1 MKLHTQVIN
10 KCCHSYILQLKDGFT
25 FSFKSLCQNSP
36 HMPIGTLKASLFAVI
51 VPKAI
56 LMEEIRNKTRSLVCL
71 KMTSEVD
78 LEPM

>member
-1 MKLHTQVIN
+1 MKLHTRVIK

-25 FSFKSLCQNSP
+25 FFLSLCQNSP
-36 HMPIGTLKASLFAVI
+36 HMPIGTLKSSLFAII

-56 LMEEIRNKTRSLVCL
+56 LLEEIRNKTRSLVCL

-78 LEPM
+78 LQLM

>member
-1 MKLHTQVIN
+1 MSKQSSHAYR
-10 KCCHSYILQLKDGFT
+10 YIE
-25 FSFKSLCQNSP
+25 SI
-36 HMPIGTLKASLFAVI
+36 MFAVI

-78 LEPM
+78 LEPMWGFSSLTHKSSGWHFQKYGHKISLKDSF